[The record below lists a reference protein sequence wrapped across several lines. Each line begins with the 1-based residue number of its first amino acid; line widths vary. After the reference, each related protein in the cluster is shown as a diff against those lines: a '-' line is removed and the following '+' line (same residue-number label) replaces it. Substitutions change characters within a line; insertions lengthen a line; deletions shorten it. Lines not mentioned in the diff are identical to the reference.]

1 MVHLLVPSLY
11 WLYRLPRQE
20 KVAEVDFPSEKSYFW
35 KKGLA
40 SLERKKLYLTPQIL
54 TPINILN

>member
-1 MVHLLVPSLY
+1 MSSITYLVVSVFK
-11 WLYRLPRQE
+11 QE
-20 KVAEVDFPSEKSYFW
+20 KVKKVDFPSEKSYVW

-40 SLERKKLYLTPQIL
+40 SLKRKKLYLTPQIL